1 MRYAVD
7 SPARIGR
14 VLAYRRV
21 STRDQEVGGTSL
33 DAQKAEI
40 ERYCAAHGLPSPLD
54 FVEVESG
61 GEESE
66 EKRKEVARLLAGLR
80 QGDAVIVSKID
91 RFARDMV
98 FIVKNVRA
106 IRKKGAC
113 FISLA
118 ECFDS
123 RRPESD
129 MMLGAWAMAADM
141 ERRRIQERTQGP
153 RKRLRSQGFFVEG
166 RQPFGY
172 RRTSD
177 GSRRLVIE
185 PDEAKIIKE
194 MFDLAANGLSIL
206 RIRAHMLAKYG
217 ESPGR
222 RFGIT
227 WVSRGLRNRVY
238 TGQLSKTPVRP
249 NGRSRLLPGEW
260 IDTHDPIVTPDLFAI
275 VQKAIDTRLPGRK
288 PDGQSRTAG
297 YLMRGLA
304 RCSICKL
311 TFAAL
316 APSPRAHRPGY
327 YICNRRL
334 TISKGSAG
342 CPDAPYM
349 RQTTTDEVLTQQ
361 TVTFLKAI
369 TKALAH
375 PPAPIKKPAFDTQR
389 TAIRQKRDRVIKL
402 VAENITTLEAAA
414 NTLHEIDVHLGLID
428 AAEAE
433 HRASLSQDTAE
444 NRNGAKAYVVQVL
457 DEWDALT
464 IDVRRG
470 IIKSLVREITIGKD
484 KQLRIVWKD
493 AAELAVDY
501 AIGVLPALRVSAI
514 KALPAPRARIADLLG
529 GGVQHRAGAKVA

>member
-1 MRYAVD
+1 MRHVGD

-40 ERYCAAHGLPSPLD
+40 ERHCAAHGLPSPLD
-54 FVEVESG
+54 FVEMESG

-66 EKRKEVARLLAGLR
+66 EKRKEVARLLAGIR

-141 ERRRIQERTQGP
+141 ERRRILERTQGP
-153 RKRLRSQGFFVEG
+153 RKRLRSQGLFVEG
-166 RQPFGY
+166 RAPFGY
-172 RRTSD
+172 RRASD

-185 PDEAKIIKE
+185 PDEAHIVKE
-194 MFDLAANGLSIL
+194 VFDLAANGLSLL
-206 RIRAHMLAKYG
+206 RIRASIQRKYG
-217 ESPGR
+217 DNHGR
-222 RFGIT
+222 RFGLT

-238 TGQLSKTPVRP
+238 TGQLSRTPVRP
-249 NGRSRLLPGEW
+249 NKSTRTLPGDW
-260 IDTHDPIVTPDLFAI
+260 IDTHEPIVTSDLFAVAQI
-275 VQKAIDTRLPGRK
+275 AINTRRPGRK
-288 PDGQSRTAG
+288 PEGQSLSAG

-304 RCSICKL
+304 RCSICNL
-311 TFAAL
+311 TVRAV
-316 APSPRAHRPGY
+316 APSARDPKPGY
-327 YICNRRL
+327 YVCNRRL
-334 TISKGSAG
+334 RSGKGGDG
-342 CPDAPYM
+342 CPDAPYL
-349 RQTTTDEVLTQQ
+349 RQTTTDEVLTQR

-375 PPAPIKKPAFDTQR
+375 PPTPIKKPAFDAQR
-389 TAIRQKRDRVIKL
+389 AAVRQKRDRVIKL
-402 VAENITTLEAAA
+402 VAENITTLEAAT
-414 NTLHEIDVHLGLID
+414 NTLHEIDVQLGLID
-428 AAEAE
+428 AGEAE
-433 HRASLSQDTAE
+433 HKASLTQDTAE
-444 NRNGAKAYVVQVL
+444 NRHGAKAYFVQVL
-457 DEWDALT
+457 DEWDSFP

-470 IIKSLVREITIGKD
+470 IIGSLVREITLGKD
-484 KQLRIVWKD
+484 KQLRIVH
-493 AAELAVDY
+493 
-501 AIGVLPALRVSAI
+501 
-514 KALPAPRARIADLLG
+514 LLG
-529 GGVQHRAGAKVA
+529 DVLDIGGRHSEASNLAGDERNVFLNDQVEQICNAD